1 MTAASHFFLY
11 FLSFF
16 CVLTLRALKWCA
28 TRHVTPN
35 EHRELHWWKTAQ
47 NHTKRAFA
55 HVFISK
61 MTVKKSNLSKSRK
74 KVFDGSFEGAELPCV
89 IIFAWFRI
97 HLAVAC
103 ETFSHNAVFS
113 HCTRAL
119 CPKTLKVSMSRCGN
133 RASYIAPGSRA
144 LYRVQCHLVAKHVRA
159 HVTPRCC
166 RERQST
172 KAIVRSPLAHCKAST
187 RIA

>member
-1 MTAASHFFLY
+1 MTNMLIFPLLFS
-11 FLSFF
+11 SFF
-16 CVLTLRALKWCA
+16 FSFGLRALKWCA
-28 TRHVTPN
+28 ARHVTPN

-103 ETFSHNAVFS
+103 ETFSINRLFS
-113 HCTRAL
+113 Q
-119 CPKTLKVSMSRCGN
+119 G
-133 RASYIAPGSRA
+133 
-144 LYRVQCHLVAKHVRA
+144 
-159 HVTPRCC
+159 
-166 RERQST
+166 RQSQ
-172 KAIVRSPLAHCKAST
+172 KSRFFLKISRLRIFLAELSRFGGYIYHSKVPYESKGNLPQGNWV
-187 RIA
+187 IWS

>member
-1 MTAASHFFLY
+1 MTNMLIFPLLSS
-11 FLSFF
+11 SFF
-16 CVLTLRALKWCA
+16 FSFGLRALKWCA
-28 TRHVTPN
+28 ARHVTPN

-89 IIFAWFRI
+89 IIFAWFCI

-113 HCTRAL
+113 HGTCGQEQLNRWFRWF
-119 CPKTLKVSMSRCGN
+119 LKFPRFWLFCINHNLNFQNLKSEFENFKYSSR
-133 RASYIAPGSRA
+133 
-144 LYRVQCHLVAKHVRA
+144 
-159 HVTPRCC
+159 
-166 RERQST
+166 
-172 KAIVRSPLAHCKAST
+172 
-187 RIA
+187 

>member
-1 MTAASHFFLY
+1 MFDWDAKKNKLSKNHGIPITKMTNMLIFPLLFS
-11 FLSFF
+11 SFF
-16 CVLTLRALKWCA
+16 FSFGLRALKWCA
-28 TRHVTPN
+28 ARHVTPN

-103 ETFSHNAVFS
+103 ETFSINRLFS
-113 HCTRAL
+113 HGR
-119 CPKTLKVSMSRCGN
+119 LK
-133 RASYIAPGSRA
+133 
-144 LYRVQCHLVAKHVRA
+144 LVWWCQKWRL
-159 HVTPRCC
+159 P
-166 RERQST
+166 
-172 KAIVRSPLAHCKAST
+172 
-187 RIA
+187 